1 MGAQEVGPI
10 VNDPGDERFHDTEF
24 AVDPEYLLQ
33 RKHNSRFIVKIM
45 HMERFVACG
54 IREERIDGR
63 RQGLKL
69 KLPHEQHHE
78 EDDGPHGGARKL
90 EDHLRISEKH
100 ESWTAFNHFGHFG
113 SLFQRDVAQDG
124 ESDATGQ

>member
-33 RKHNSRFIVKIM
+33 KKHFIVKIM
-45 HMERFVACG
+45 HMERFVAWDPWRKNRWKETG
-54 IREERIDGR
+54 V
-63 RQGLKL
+63 KL
-69 KLPHEQHHE
+69 KLSHEQHHE

-100 ESWTAFNHFGHFG
+100 ESWTAFNHFGHFC
-113 SLFQRDVAQDG
+113 SLFQRDVAQDR